1 MWTLPT
7 LTRKLSF
14 LGMAALVYCL
24 TMQGSA
30 WAQAAH
36 KPRPQE
42 NCFGSSS
49 NVDVDSDSY
58 RQCRARNFQNGARD
72 ALDAGNF
79 RAWEF
84 LQVSA
89 ANGGDT
95 NAAKRLCQAWRNGEI
110 VYPERTQTVQEVVKP
125 TAQAESLCAKV
136 TAAANVKPLPTEDSP
151 VAQSDTQSPTARA
164 AEAAALYERA
174 HAVMTNKG
182 FLDARPM
189 LEQALAMGDQRAA
202 SDLCL
207 TYVRGGA
214 YPSMDE
220 CLDALLTGGQKK
232 AARLKQQEEERQAA
246 QKLADDQEK
255 AKRDQL
261 AHQQAQREAWAHD
274 AKLTT
279 LLGVTVGEP
288 LLYEHCLL
296 KDSAPPPPTEVCW
309 LTAAEYMNFK
319 ASVGAKAG
327 MGAVLGMLTGN
338 VKQGYDQY
346 MSTFMS
352 ASSNDQLPP
361 LLYAS
366 LANARSMNDMMAGIS
381 SNDKKLLRL
390 TPQQRENFPWL
401 VAGIAIVEQHDKVV
415 AMQVTTDGPE
425 QQKVILDALKE
436 KFGSP
441 TVQRMKTYQNNYF
454 THWQLPEFVWTRPTT
469 EVVFG
474 YTSEDPKNAD
484 GVLTVTSRGYVDEVK
499 VEKKSKAKL

>member
-1 MWTLPT
+1 MRNMETVLVAISATISFVSEAWAGNLPSLNS
-7 LTRKLSF
+7 LTVLTDNSHAEYMVVRPDGPPCVSAWSKARRQRVCKDDIAAPDAASS
-14 LGMAALVYCL
+14 GAALNQSTDPVAVYEQARAVLQSRGPLEAAPYFERAL
-24 TMQGSA
+24 TLGEPR
-30 WAQAAH
+30 AAIDLC
-36 KPRPQE
+36 K
-42 NCFGSSS
+42 FYVSGG
-49 NVDVDSDSY
+49 SY
-58 RQCRARNFQNGARD
+58 R
-72 ALDAGNF
+72 
-79 RAWEF
+79 
-84 LQVSA
+84 
-89 ANGGDT
+89 
-95 NAAKRLCQAWRNGEI
+95 
-110 VYPERTQTVQEVVKP
+110 
-125 TAQAESLCAKV
+125 
-136 TAAANVKPLPTEDSP
+136 
-151 VAQSDTQSPTARA
+151 
-164 AEAAALYERA
+164 
-174 HAVMTNKG
+174 
-182 FLDARPM
+182 
-189 LEQALAMGDQRAA
+189 
-202 SDLCL
+202 
-207 TYVRGGA
+207 
-214 YPSMDE
+214 SMDE
-220 CLDALLTGGQKK
+220 CFVALRDQYPAL
-232 AARLKQQEEERQAA
+232 AKQEAERKAA

-288 LLYEHCLL
+288 LLYEHCPL

-319 ASVGAKAG
+319 ASAGAKAG

-366 LANARSMNDMMAGIS
+366 LANARSMNDMVAGIS

-436 KFGSP
+436 KFGPP
-441 TVQRMKTYQNNYF
+441 TAQRMKSHQNGYGAQ
-454 THWQLPEFVWTRPTT
+454 WQVPEFVWTKPTT

-484 GVLTVTSRGYVDEVK
+484 GVLTVTSRGYVDEAK